1 LSAPL
6 LELKRVSKRYGGI
19 AALTDVDF
27 VAQAGE
33 IHAVLGENGAGKST
47 LIKIAAG
54 VTDPSDGEM
63 LIDGRPVT
71 FRTPADAKNA
81 GIVCV
86 FQELS
91 LLPDLTVADNL
102 CVVDPPT
109 QYGLINAKAQRRI
122 AEELLARVGCSDV
135 HPLELVKNLPLSRR
149 QMVEIAKA
157 LGKQPKLLIL
167 DEATSALTAEDVER
181 VYGII
186 RKLKADG
193 VGILYVSH
201 RMHEIEALADTATV
215 FRNGR
220 RIETFAKGSRSVNDI
235 ISMMIGRD
243 VSHAYPVKPVRKAA
257 LEPALTVSKLNWGR
271 ELNDINF
278 TAGKGEILGLGGLD
292 GQGQR
297 DLLLSLFGV
306 LRGVSGEVSVAG
318 EKVLLGSPRA
328 AMRTAVPMALIPEDR
343 KTEGLMLPMS
353 VRDNLT
359 LAALPQLRGRFG
371 VDAPKEDA
379 AVTAMVEQMQIK
391 APDVQ
396 AAVSTLSGGNQQ
408 KVVLGKWL
416 MTKPGII
423 LLNDPTRG
431 IDVGTKQEIYK
442 LMRALADQGAAIV
455 FYSTDYAELIG
466 CCDRV
471 LVLYGGR
478 ITRDLQGA
486 ALTEHELIS
495 SALNVGAGVSSGRAA

>member
-1 LSAPL
+1 MSAPL
-6 LELKRVSKRYGGI
+6 LELKRISKRYGGI

-47 LIKIAAG
+47 LIKIASG

-63 LIDGRPVT
+63 LFEGKPVT
-71 FRTPADAKNA
+71 FRTPADAKHA

-109 QYGLINAKAQRRI
+109 HLGLIDAKAQRKI
-122 AEELLARVGCSDV
+122 AEALLARVGCSDV
-135 HPLELVKNLPLSRR
+135 HPMELVRNLPLSRR

-157 LGKQPKLLIL
+157 LGKKPKLLIL
-167 DEATSALTAEDVER
+167 DEATSALTADDVQR

-186 RKLKADG
+186 RSLKAEG
-193 VGILYVSH
+193 VGVLYVSH

-235 ISMMIGRD
+235 IKMMIGRD
-243 VSHAYPVKPVRKAA
+243 VSHAYPVKPARRAA

-271 ELNDINF
+271 ELNDIDL
-278 TAGKGEILGLGGLD
+278 TVGKGEIVGLGGLD

-306 LRGVSGEVSVAG
+306 LRGVSGDISVAG
-318 EKVLLGSPRA
+318 AKAMLNSPRA
-328 AMRTAVPMALIPEDR
+328 AMRTTVPMALIPEDR

-359 LAALPQLRGRFG
+359 LAALPQLRGSFG
-371 VDAPKEDA
+371 VDAVKEDA
-379 AVTAMVEQMQIK
+379 AVGAMVEQMQIK
-391 APDVQ
+391 APDVG

-478 ITRDLQGA
+478 ITRELAGA
-486 ALTEHELIS
+486 ELTEHELIS
-495 SALNVGAGVSSGRAA
+495 SALER

>member
-1 LSAPL
+1 MSNDL
-6 LELKRVSKRYGGI
+6 LELRGVSKRYGGI

-27 VAQAGE
+27 IARAGE

-54 VTDPSDGEM
+54 VTDPTEGQ
-63 LIDGRPVT
+63 LLFIGRPVT
-71 FRTPADAKNA
+71 FGSPADAKRA

-102 CVVDPPT
+102 CIVDPPT
-109 QYGLINAKAQRRI
+109 RAGFIDAGAQRQL
-122 AEELLARVGCSDV
+122 AEQLLDQVGCSDV
-135 HPLELVKNLPLSRR
+135 HPQELVKNLPLSRR

-157 LGKQPKLLIL
+157 LGKRPKLLIL
-167 DEATSALTAEDVER
+167 DEATSSLTAEDVQR

-186 RKLKADG
+186 RSLKKDG

-220 RIETFAKGSRSVNDI
+220 KIETFAKGSRSVTDI
-235 ISMMIGRD
+235 ITMMIGRD
-243 VSHAYPVKPVRKAA
+243 VSHAYPDRPKRKAT
-257 LEPALTVSKLNWGR
+257 LLGPALSVSRLSWGR
-271 ELNDINF
+271 ELSDISL
-278 TAGKGEILGLGGLD
+278 TVGKGEIVGLGGLD

-297 DLLLSLFGV
+297 DLLLALFGV
-306 LRGVSGEVSVAG
+306 LRGVSAEIAIDGKPV
-318 EKVLLGSPRA
+318 VLRSPKA
-328 AMRTAVPMALIPEDR
+328 AMEQSLPMALIPEDR

-353 VRDNLT
+353 VRDNMT
-359 LAALPQLRGRFG
+359 LAALPQLQGAFG
-371 VDAPKEDA
+371 VDADKESA
-379 AVTAMVEQMQIK
+379 AVAGMVEQLQIK
-391 APDVQ
+391 APDLS

-408 KVVLGKWL
+408 KVVLAKWL

-431 IDVGTKQEIYK
+431 IDVGTKQEIYR
-442 LMRALADQGAAIV
+442 LMRQLADRGTAIL

-471 LVLYGGR
+471 LVLYDGR
-478 ITRDLQGA
+478 ITRELSGTE
-486 ALTEHELIS
+486 LTEHELVA
-495 SALNVGAGVSSGRAA
+495 SALNVGARAA